1 MDKMDTGIL
10 EKIIYNIEYKKGDE
24 GLLLTQIFNYIKS
37 APLRRLKRSGSLGL
51 SDNSIRN
58 LRRFY
63 DLTSEFEFYL
73 GRSIELNS
81 LNHQVVNE
89 FKEWLLTI
97 KGYSLNNAGLQLKLL
112 KMICKEAERMSMD
125 VNPYTRHIESFTQKS
140 KDRVLQTI
148 SFEEIK
154 MIKSLSN
161 LPSTL
166 ENARRWML
174 IGLFIGQ
181 RVSDLLILKPSQLR
195 FIEKGIYVDI
205 TQQKTDKYVTIG
217 VVDTDVIHIL
227 KRNFPYFISC
237 QLFNKQI
244 KQICQIA
251 GINEMVSGY
260 KLCPKTKRKRLG
272 THPKSSLIS
281 SHDLRR
287 SFATNYFGKIET
299 PILMQITGHSK
310 ESTFLSY
317 VGTQVN
323 KDTYA
328 DAFMKIAATL

>member
-1 MDKMDTGIL
+1 MRDYNDKIVANGIDQ
-10 EKIIYNIEYKKGDE
+10 GV
-24 GLLLTQIFNYIKS
+24 LLTQISNYIKQ

-51 SDNSIRN
+51 SNNSIRN
-58 LRRFY
+58 LKRFY
-63 DLTSEFEFYL
+63 DLIQEFESDF
-73 GRSIELNS
+73 GQSIMLDTIDHM
-81 LNHQVVNE
+81 LVNA
-89 FKEWLLTI
+89 FKEWLLTE
-97 KGYSLNNAGLQLKLL
+97 KEYSLNNAGLQLKLL
-112 KMICKEAERMSMD
+112 KMICKEAERMSIN

-154 MIKSLSN
+154 KIKAIRN

-166 ENARRWML
+166 ENARKWML
-174 IGLFIGQ
+174 IGLYVGQ
-181 RVSDLLILKPSQLR
+181 RVSDLLNFKPSQLR
-195 FIEKGIYVDI
+195 FIENGIYIDI
-205 TQQKTDKYVTIG
+205 NQQKTDKYVTVG
-217 VVDTDVIHIL
+217 VVDREVIQIL
-227 KRNFPYFISC
+227 KQRFPYAISA
-237 QLFNKQI
+237 QLFNRQI

-251 GINEMVSGY
+251 GLNDMVSGY
-260 KLCPKTKRKRLG
+260 KLCHKTRRKRLG
-272 THPKSSLIS
+272 THPKYSLIS

-317 VGTQVN
+317 IGSQVN

-328 DAFMKIAATL
+328 DAFMKVAVTL

>member
-1 MDKMDTGIL
+1 MGDYNDKNVANGRDQGV
-10 EKIIYNIEYKKGDE
+10 
-24 GLLLTQIFNYIKS
+24 LLTQISNYIKH

-51 SDNSIRN
+51 SNNSIRN
-58 LRRFY
+58 LKRFY
-63 DLTSEFEFYL
+63 DLIQEFESDF
-73 GRSIELNS
+73 GQSIMLDTIDHM
-81 LNHQVVNE
+81 LVNA
-89 FKEWLLTI
+89 FKEWLLTE
-97 KGYSLNNAGLQLKLL
+97 KEYSLNNAGLQLKLL
-112 KMICKEAERMSMD
+112 KMICKEAERMSIN

-154 MIKSLSN
+154 KIKAIRN

-166 ENARRWML
+166 ENARKWML
-174 IGLFIGQ
+174 IGLYVGQ
-181 RVSDLLILKPSQLR
+181 RVSDLLNLKPSQLR
-195 FIEKGIYVDI
+195 FIESGVYIDI
-205 TQQKTDKYVTIG
+205 NQQKTDKYVTVG
-217 VVDTDVIHIL
+217 VVDKEVIQIL
-227 KRNFPYFISC
+227 KQRFPYAISP
-237 QLFNKQI
+237 QLFNRQI

-251 GINEMVSGY
+251 GLNDMVSGY
-260 KLCPKTKRKRLG
+260 KLCPKTRRKRLG
-272 THPKSSLIS
+272 THPKYSLIS

-317 VGTQVN
+317 IGSQVN

-328 DAFMKIAATL
+328 DAFMKVAVTL

>member
-1 MDKMDTGIL
+1 MGDYNDKNVANGRDQGV
-10 EKIIYNIEYKKGDE
+10 
-24 GLLLTQIFNYIKS
+24 LLTQISNYIKH

-51 SDNSIRN
+51 SNNSIRN
-58 LRRFY
+58 LKRFY
-63 DLTSEFEFYL
+63 DLIQEFESDF
-73 GRSIELNS
+73 GQSIMLDTIDHM
-81 LNHQVVNE
+81 LVNA
-89 FKEWLLTI
+89 FKEWLLT
-97 KGYSLNNAGLQLKLL
+97 KKEYSLNNAGLQLKLL
-112 KMICKEAERMSMD
+112 KMICKEAERMSIN

-154 MIKSLSN
+154 KIKAIRN

-166 ENARRWML
+166 ENARKWML
-174 IGLFIGQ
+174 IGLYVGQ
-181 RVSDLLILKPSQLR
+181 RVSDLLNLKPSQLR
-195 FIEKGIYVDI
+195 FIESGVYIDI
-205 TQQKTDKYVTIG
+205 NQQKTDKYVTVG
-217 VVDTDVIHIL
+217 VVDKEVIQIL
-227 KRNFPYFISC
+227 KQRFPYAISP
-237 QLFNKQI
+237 QLFNRQI

-251 GINEMVSGY
+251 GLNDMVSGY
-260 KLCPKTKRKRLG
+260 KLCPKTRRKRLG
-272 THPKSSLIS
+272 THPKYSLIS

-317 VGTQVN
+317 IGSQVN

-328 DAFMKIAATL
+328 DAFMKVAVTL

>member
-1 MDKMDTGIL
+1 MRDYNDKIVANGRDQGV
-10 EKIIYNIEYKKGDE
+10 
-24 GLLLTQIFNYIKS
+24 LLTQISNYIKQ

-51 SDNSIRN
+51 SNNSIRN
-58 LRRFY
+58 LKRFY
-63 DLTSEFEFYL
+63 DLIQEFESDF
-73 GRSIELNS
+73 GQSIMLDTIDYM
-81 LNHQVVNE
+81 LVNA
-89 FKEWLLTI
+89 FKEWLLTE
-97 KGYSLNNAGLQLKLL
+97 KEYSLNNAGLQLKLL
-112 KMICKEAERMSMD
+112 KMICKEAERMSIN

-154 MIKSLSN
+154 QIKRLRD

-166 ENARRWML
+166 ENARKWIL
-174 IGLFIGQ
+174 IGLYVGQ
-181 RVSDLLILKPSQLR
+181 RVSDLLALKLSQLR
-195 FIEKGIYVDI
+195 FIENGVYIDI
-205 TQQKTDKYVTIG
+205 NQQKTDKYVTVG
-217 VVDTDVIHIL
+217 VVDKEVIQIL
-227 KRNFPYFISC
+227 KNNFPYSISA
-237 QLFNKQI
+237 QLFNRQI

-251 GINEMVSGY
+251 EINDMVSGY
-260 KLCPKTKRKRLG
+260 KLCSKTRRKRLG
-272 THPKSSLIS
+272 THPKYSLIS

-317 VGTQVN
+317 IGTQIN

-328 DAFMKIAATL
+328 DAFMKVAATL

>member
-1 MDKMDTGIL
+1 MRDYNDKIL
-10 EKIIYNIEYKKGDE
+10 ANGRDQ
-24 GLLLTQIFNYIKS
+24 GVLLTQISNYIKH

-51 SDNSIRN
+51 SNNSIRN
-58 LRRFY
+58 LKRFY
-63 DLTSEFEFYL
+63 DLIQEFESDF
-73 GRSIELNS
+73 GQSIMLDTIDHM
-81 LNHQVVNE
+81 LVNA
-89 FKEWLLTI
+89 FKEWLLTE
-97 KGYSLNNAGLQLKLL
+97 KEYSLNNAGLQLKLL
-112 KMICKEAERMSMD
+112 KMICKEAERMSIN

-154 MIKSLSN
+154 QIKALRD

-166 ENARRWML
+166 ENARKWIL
-174 IGLFIGQ
+174 IGLYIGQ
-181 RVSDLLILKPSQLR
+181 RVSDLLALKPSQLR
-195 FIEKGIYVDI
+195 FIENGVYIDI
-205 TQQKTDKYVTIG
+205 NQQKTDKYVTVG
-217 VVDTDVIHIL
+217 VVDKEVIQIL
-227 KRNFPYFISC
+227 KQRFPYAISA
-237 QLFNKQI
+237 QLFNRQI

-251 GINEMVSGY
+251 GIYEMVSGY
-260 KLCPKTKRKRLG
+260 KLCIKTKRKRLG
-272 THPKSSLIS
+272 THPKYSLIS

-317 VGTQVN
+317 IGSQVN

-328 DAFMKIAATL
+328 DAFMKVAATL

>member
-1 MDKMDTGIL
+1 MSNINIKTGY
-10 EKIIYNIEYKKGDE
+10 ENKNS
-24 GLLLTQIFNYIKS
+24 GLLLSQISNYINH

-51 SDNSIRN
+51 SNNSIRN
-58 LRRFY
+58 LKRFY
-63 DLTSEFEFYL
+63 DLIVAFEMYL
-73 GRSIELNS
+73 GEKVMLNAIDHK
-81 LNHQVVNE
+81 LVYM
-89 FKEWLLTI
+89 FKEWLLSERV
-97 KGYSLNNAGLQLKLL
+97 YSLNNAGLQLKLL
-112 KMICKEAERMSMD
+112 KMICKEAERMSIE

-140 KDRVLQTI
+140 KDRILQTI

-154 MIKSLSN
+154 MIKSLRD

-174 IGLFIGQ
+174 IGLYIGQ

-195 FIEKGIYVDI
+195 FIEKGVYVDI

-272 THPKSSLIS
+272 THPKSRTS
-281 SHDLRR
+281 S
-287 SFATNYFGKIET
+287 
-299 PILMQITGHSK
+299 
-310 ESTFLSY
+310 
-317 VGTQVN
+317 
-323 KDTYA
+323 
-328 DAFMKIAATL
+328 

>member
-1 MDKMDTGIL
+1 MRDYNDKIVANGIDQ
-10 EKIIYNIEYKKGDE
+10 GV
-24 GLLLTQIFNYIKS
+24 LLTQISNYIKH

-51 SDNSIRN
+51 SNNSIRN
-58 LRRFY
+58 LKRFY
-63 DLTSEFEFYL
+63 DLIQEFESDF
-73 GRSIELNS
+73 GQSIMLDTIDHM
-81 LNHQVVNE
+81 LVNA
-89 FKEWLLTI
+89 FKEWLLT
-97 KGYSLNNAGLQLKLL
+97 KKEYSLNNAGLQLKLL
-112 KMICKEAERMSMD
+112 KMICKEAERMSIN

-154 MIKSLSN
+154 KIKAIRN

-166 ENARRWML
+166 ENARKWML
-174 IGLFIGQ
+174 IGLYVGQ
-181 RVSDLLILKPSQLR
+181 RVSDLLDLKSQQLR
-195 FIEKGIYVDI
+195 FIENGVYIDI
-205 TQQKTDKYVTIG
+205 NQQKTDKYVTVG
-217 VVDTDVIHIL
+217 VVDKEVIQIL
-227 KRNFPYFISC
+227 KIRFPYAISA
-237 QLFNKQI
+237 QLFNRQI

-251 GINEMVSGY
+251 GINNMVIGY
-260 KLCPKTKRKRLG
+260 KLCPKTRRKRLG
-272 THPKSSLIS
+272 IHPKYSLIS

-317 VGTQVN
+317 IGTQVN

-328 DAFMKIAATL
+328 DAFMKVAATL

>member
-1 MDKMDTGIL
+1 MDDYND
-10 EKIIYNIEYKKGDE
+10 KIGSIGRDQ
-24 GLLLTQIFNYIKS
+24 GVLVTQISNYIKQ

-51 SDNSIRN
+51 SNNSIRN
-58 LRRFY
+58 LKRFY
-63 DLTSEFEFYL
+63 DLIQEFESDF
-73 GRSIELNS
+73 GQSIMLNTIDHM
-81 LNHQVVNE
+81 LVNA
-89 FKEWLLTI
+89 FKEWLLTE
-97 KGYSLNNAGLQLKLL
+97 KEYSLNNAGLQLKLL
-112 KMICKEAERMSMD
+112 KMICKEAERMSIE

-154 MIKSLSN
+154 KIKAIRD

-166 ENARRWML
+166 ENARKWIL
-174 IGLFIGQ
+174 IGLYVGQ
-181 RVSDLLILKPSQLR
+181 RVSDLLNLKPSQLR
-195 FIEKGIYVDI
+195 FIESGVYIDI
-205 TQQKTDKYVTIG
+205 NQQKTDKYVTVG
-217 VVDTDVIHIL
+217 VVDKEVIQIL
-227 KRNFPYFISC
+227 KQRFPYAISA
-237 QLFNKQI
+237 QLFNRQI

-251 GINEMVSGY
+251 GIYEMVIGY
-260 KLCPKTKRKRLG
+260 KLCSKTRRKKLG
-272 THPKSSLIS
+272 THPKYSLVS

-317 VGTQVN
+317 IGTQVN

-328 DAFMKIAATL
+328 DAFMKVAATL

>member
-1 MDKMDTGIL
+1 MRDYNDKIVANGIDQ
-10 EKIIYNIEYKKGDE
+10 GV
-24 GLLLTQIFNYIKS
+24 LLTQISNYIKQ

-51 SDNSIRN
+51 SNNSIRN
-58 LRRFY
+58 LKRFY
-63 DLTSEFEFYL
+63 DLIQEFESDF
-73 GRSIELNS
+73 GQSIMLDTIDHM
-81 LNHQVVNE
+81 LVNA
-89 FKEWLLTI
+89 FKEWLLTE
-97 KGYSLNNAGLQLKLL
+97 KEYSLNNAGLQLKLL
-112 KMICKEAERMSMD
+112 KMICKEAERMSIN

-154 MIKSLSN
+154 KIKAIRN

-166 ENARRWML
+166 ENARKWIL
-174 IGLFIGQ
+174 IGLYVGQ
-181 RVSDLLILKPSQLR
+181 RVSDLLALKPFQLR
-195 FIEKGIYVDI
+195 FIENGVYIDI
-205 TQQKTDKYVTIG
+205 NQQKTDKYVTVG
-217 VVDTDVIHIL
+217 VVDKEVIQIL
-227 KRNFPYFISC
+227 KKNFPYPISA
-237 QLFNKQI
+237 QLFNRQI
-244 KQICQIA
+244 KQVCQIA
-251 GINEMVSGY
+251 GINDMVSGY
-260 KLCPKTKRKRLG
+260 KLCPKTRRKRLG
-272 THPKSSLIS
+272 THPKYSLIS

-317 VGTQVN
+317 IGTQVN

>member
-1 MDKMDTGIL
+1 MGDYNDKIVANVRDQGV
-10 EKIIYNIEYKKGDE
+10 
-24 GLLLTQIFNYIKS
+24 LLTQISNYIKH

-51 SDNSIRN
+51 SNNSIRN
-58 LRRFY
+58 LKRFF
-63 DLTSEFEFYL
+63 DLIQEFESDF
-73 GRSIELNS
+73 GQSIMLDTIDHM
-81 LNHQVVNE
+81 LVNA
-89 FKEWLLTI
+89 FKEWLLTE
-97 KGYSLNNAGLQLKLL
+97 KEYSLNNAGLQLKLL
-112 KMICKEAERMSMD
+112 KMICKEAERMSIN

-154 MIKSLSN
+154 KIKAIRD

-166 ENARRWML
+166 ENAKKWIL
-174 IGLFIGQ
+174 IGLYVGQ
-181 RVSDLLILKPSQLR
+181 RVSDLLALKPLQLR
-195 FIEKGIYVDI
+195 FIENGVYIDI
-205 TQQKTDKYVTIG
+205 NQQKTDKYVTVG
-217 VVDTDVIHIL
+217 VVDKEVIQIL
-227 KRNFPYFISC
+227 KNNFPYPISA
-237 QLFNKQI
+237 QLFNRQI

-251 GINEMVSGY
+251 GIYEMVSGY
-260 KLCPKTKRKRLG
+260 KLCPKTRRKRLG
-272 THPKSSLIS
+272 THPKYSLIS

-317 VGTQVN
+317 IGSQVN

>member
-1 MDKMDTGIL
+1 MGDYNDKIVTNGRDQGV
-10 EKIIYNIEYKKGDE
+10 
-24 GLLLTQIFNYIKS
+24 LLTQISNYIKH

-51 SDNSIRN
+51 SNNSIRN
-58 LRRFY
+58 LKRFY
-63 DLTSEFEFYL
+63 DLIQKFESDFGQPIML
-73 GRSIELNS
+73 DGIDHML
-81 LNHQVVNE
+81 VNT
-89 FKEWLLTI
+89 FKEWLLS
-97 KGYSLNNAGLQLKLL
+97 KKEYSLNNAGLQLKLL
-112 KMICKEAERMSMD
+112 KMICKEAERMSIN

-154 MIKSLSN
+154 QIKALRD

-166 ENARRWML
+166 ENARKWML
-174 IGLFIGQ
+174 IGLYVGQ
-181 RVSDLLILKPSQLR
+181 RVSDLLALKPSQLR
-195 FIEKGIYVDI
+195 FIENGVYIDI
-205 TQQKTDKYVTIG
+205 DQQKTDKYVTVG
-217 VVDTDVIHIL
+217 VVDKEVIQIL
-227 KRNFPYFISC
+227 KKNFPYSISA
-237 QLFNKQI
+237 QLFNRQI

-251 GINEMVSGY
+251 GIYEMVSGY
-260 KLCPKTKRKRLG
+260 KLCIKTKRKKLG
-272 THPKSSLIS
+272 THPKYSLIS

-317 VGTQVN
+317 IGTQVN

-328 DAFMKIAATL
+328 DAFMKVAATL

>member
-1 MDKMDTGIL
+1 MGDYNH
-10 EKIIYNIEYKKGDE
+10 KIVANGRDQ
-24 GLLLTQIFNYIKS
+24 GVLLTQISNYIKH

-51 SDNSIRN
+51 SNNSIRN
-58 LRRFY
+58 LKRFY
-63 DLTSEFEFYL
+63 DLIQEFESDF
-73 GRSIELNS
+73 GQSIMLDTIDHM
-81 LNHQVVNE
+81 LVNA
-89 FKEWLLTI
+89 FKEWLLTE
-97 KGYSLNNAGLQLKLL
+97 KEYSLNNAGLQLKLL
-112 KMICKEAERMSMD
+112 KMICKEAERMSIN

-154 MIKSLSN
+154 KIKAIRD

-166 ENARRWML
+166 ENARKWIL
-174 IGLFIGQ
+174 IGLYIGQ
-181 RVSDLLILKPSQLR
+181 RVSDLLALKPSQIR
-195 FIEKGIYVDI
+195 FIENGVYIDI
-205 TQQKTDKYVTIG
+205 NQQKTDKYVTVG
-217 VVDTDVIHIL
+217 VVDKEVIKIL
-227 KRNFPYFISC
+227 KKNFPYSISA
-237 QLFNKQI
+237 QLFNRQI

-251 GINEMVSGY
+251 GIYEMVSGY
-260 KLCPKTKRKRLG
+260 KLCSKTRRKRLG
-272 THPKSSLIS
+272 THPKYSLIS

-317 VGTQVN
+317 IGSQVN

-328 DAFMKIAATL
+328 DAFMKVAATL

>member
-1 MDKMDTGIL
+1 MRDYNH
-10 EKIIYNIEYKKGDE
+10 KIVANVRDQGV
-24 GLLLTQIFNYIKS
+24 LLTQISNYIKH

-51 SDNSIRN
+51 SNNSIRN
-58 LRRFY
+58 LKRFY
-63 DLTSEFEFYL
+63 DLIQEFESHF
-73 GRSIELNS
+73 GQSIMLDTIDHM
-81 LNHQVVNE
+81 LVNA
-89 FKEWLLTI
+89 FKEWLLTE
-97 KGYSLNNAGLQLKLL
+97 KEYSLNNAGLQLKLL
-112 KMICKEAERMSMD
+112 KMICKEAERMSIN

-154 MIKSLSN
+154 KIKAIRN

-166 ENARRWML
+166 ENARKWIL
-174 IGLFIGQ
+174 IGLYVGQ
-181 RVSDLLILKPSQLR
+181 RVSDLLNLKPSQLR
-195 FIEKGIYVDI
+195 FIENGVYIDI
-205 TQQKTDKYVTIG
+205 NQQKTDKYVTVG
-217 VVDTDVIHIL
+217 VVDKEVIQIL
-227 KRNFPYFISC
+227 KKNFPYSISA
-237 QLFNKQI
+237 QLFNRQI

-251 GINEMVSGY
+251 GIYEIVSGY
-260 KLCPKTKRKRLG
+260 KLCPKTRRKRLG
-272 THPKSSLIS
+272 THPKYSLIS

-317 VGTQVN
+317 IGSQVN

>member
-1 MDKMDTGIL
+1 MDDYND
-10 EKIIYNIEYKKGDE
+10 KIVTKGRDQ
-24 GLLLTQIFNYIKS
+24 GVLLTQISNYIKH

-51 SDNSIRN
+51 SNNSIRN
-58 LRRFY
+58 LKRFY
-63 DLTSEFEFYL
+63 DLIQEFESDF
-73 GRSIELNS
+73 GQSIMLDTIDHM
-81 LNHQVVNE
+81 LVNA
-89 FKEWLLTI
+89 FKEWLLTE
-97 KGYSLNNAGLQLKLL
+97 KEYSLNNAGLQLKLL
-112 KMICKEAERMSMD
+112 KMICKEAERMSIN

-154 MIKSLSN
+154 KIKAIRD

-166 ENARRWML
+166 ENARKWIL
-174 IGLFIGQ
+174 IGLYIGQ
-181 RVSDLLILKPSQLR
+181 RVSDLLNLKPSQLR
-195 FIEKGIYVDI
+195 FIESGVYIDI
-205 TQQKTDKYVTIG
+205 NQQKTDKYVTVG
-217 VVDTDVIHIL
+217 VVDKEVIKIL
-227 KRNFPYFISC
+227 KYKFPYSISA
-237 QLFNKQI
+237 QLFNRQI

-251 GINEMVSGY
+251 GIYEMVCGY
-260 KLCPKTKRKRLG
+260 KLCIKTRRKRLG
-272 THPKSSLIS
+272 THPKYSLIS

-317 VGTQVN
+317 IASQVN

-328 DAFMKIAATL
+328 DAFMKVAATL

>member
-1 MDKMDTGIL
+1 MRDYNDKIVANGRDQGV
-10 EKIIYNIEYKKGDE
+10 
-24 GLLLTQIFNYIKS
+24 LLTQISNYIKQ

-51 SDNSIRN
+51 SNNSIRN
-58 LRRFY
+58 LKRFY
-63 DLTSEFEFYL
+63 DLIQEFESDF
-73 GRSIELNS
+73 GQSIMLDTIDHM
-81 LNHQVVNE
+81 LVNA
-89 FKEWLLTI
+89 FKEWLLTE
-97 KGYSLNNAGLQLKLL
+97 KEYSLNNAGLQLKLL
-112 KMICKEAERMSMD
+112 KMICKEAERMSIN

-154 MIKSLSN
+154 QIKALRD

-166 ENARRWML
+166 ENARKWML
-174 IGLFIGQ
+174 IGLYVGQ
-181 RVSDLLILKPSQLR
+181 RVSDLLALKPSQLR
-195 FIEKGIYVDI
+195 FIENGVYIDI
-205 TQQKTDKYVTIG
+205 NQQKTDKYVTVG
-217 VVDTDVIHIL
+217 VVDKEVIQIL
-227 KRNFPYFISC
+227 KQRFPYAISA
-237 QLFNKQI
+237 QLFNRQI

-260 KLCPKTKRKRLG
+260 KLCSKTRRKRLG
-272 THPKSSLIS
+272 THPKYSLIS

-317 VGTQVN
+317 IGTQVN

-328 DAFMKIAATL
+328 DAFMKVAATL